1 MSSFGISGTNAHLVL
16 EQAPVETRPGAERRV
31 ELPVVPWVIS
41 GHRHDALRAQAGRL
55 AAFVEARPDT
65 SATEIG
71 TALAAGRAV
80 HEHRAVVAGAS
91 REELLDGVRAV
102 ARGEGDAG
110 VTHVDADVAR
120 TVFVFPGQG
129 SQWAGMALELLG
141 DVPAFAE
148 RLEECAAAL
157 DPYMEMPLLDALGDG
172 VALERVEV
180 VQPALWAVMVSLAR
194 VWEWFGVRPAAV
206 VGHSQGEIAAA
217 VVAGALSLED
227 GARVVALRSRAIAA
241 GLAGHGGMASVA
253 ASEKDVRRLLDG
265 ITEPVTVAAV
275 NGPATTVVSGTPEG
289 LDALRT
295 RCERDGVRYR
305 RIPVDYASHSAQ
317 VDALADRILA
327 DLAPIRA
334 GRAQVPFFS
343 TVTGDWLGDDVPDAA
358 YWVRNLRH
366 RVRFEEAVRVLA
378 ATGTGAF
385 VECSAHP
392 VLTAAVEDT
401 LEEVGHE
408 AAVTGTLRRD
418 DGGPRRLF
426 ASLGEAFAQGAPV
439 DWARAFAA
447 GDATRVDLPT
457 YAFQRERYWW
467 EPATPRGPAAA
478 QDTARPGDDSGFW
491 EAVQSDD
498 PETLAGLLDVD
509 GDALA
514 GVLPALRTWRRR
526 RTDRATVDSWRYHVR
541 WAPTVLPAAP
551 VLTGTWLLA
560 VPADSVAAADCADTV
575 AAAVRDHGGD
585 VTTLTLRGDATRDD
599 IADLLPEG
607 TFAGVLS
614 LLSVVDGGAEEG
626 VERTGLTTTAALF
639 QALGGVESCGPLW
652 CLTRDAVTATA
663 QDARTVRDHAA
674 AQRMVWGFGRIAAL
688 EHPER
693 FGGLV
698 DLPARPDGPTGRLLA
713 AVLAGD
719 SGEDQVA
726 LRPSGALVRRLLR
739 TGAGGTRPVWRP
751 RGTVLVTG
759 GTGGLGARVARHLAG
774 RGAEH
779 LLLVSRRGPDAPGAA
794 ELRTELEKSGVGVT
808 LTSCDVGD
816 RAALAELLATVPA
829 DRPLTAVV
837 HTAAVLDDSVVD
849 GLTPDRIDRVLRVK
863 ADGAR
868 HLHELTQGADLD
880 AFVLFSSL
888 AGTLGASGQG
898 NYAPGNAYL
907 DALAEQRHALGLPA
921 TSIAW
926 SIWDEHGMATE
937 GDIEATAGRHGLP
950 VMDPDLAAAALVAVA
965 GDTEPTVVIAD
976 VEWDRFHVAF
986 TATRPS
992 PFLSDLPEVRQLT
1005 TAAAAGP
1012 APDAAPGA
1020 DGLAGRIT
1028 ALGDRAEQQAALLS
1042 LVREQAA
1049 KVLGHS
1055 GPEAVDPTTAYRDL
1069 GFDSVTAV
1077 ELRNRLNKA
1086 TGLRLPST
1094 LVFDHPTARDL
1105 AAHLRDE
1112 LVGGRDPEPAPGPAP
1127 ADDDR
1132 IAIVGMGCRFPGDV
1146 RSPQQLWQLLRDG
1159 GDAITPFPDD
1169 RGWDLDTLRGSGS
1182 GERTGTS
1189 TAQEGGFLHDAGDF
1203 DAEFFGI
1210 SPREA
1215 LAMDPQQRLL
1225 LETSWEALEQAGID
1239 PTALHGTRAAVFT
1252 GTNGGDYL
1260 AVGPDV
1266 PEETAGYV
1274 ATGNTGSVLS
1284 GRVAYTLG
1292 LEGPALTV
1300 DTACSASLVAL
1311 HLAVRSLRQG
1321 ESDLALAGGVT
1332 VMSTPGIF
1340 TEFTRQGGLAP
1351 DGRSKAFGAG
1361 ADGAGFAEGVGVLV
1375 VERLSDARR
1384 NGHQVLA
1391 VVRGSAVNQ
1400 DGASN
1405 GLSAPSGPAQ
1415 QRVIRAALTD
1425 AGLDGADVDV
1435 VEAHGT
1441 GTKLGDPIEAGALLA
1456 TYGQGRDPER
1466 PLWLGSVKSNI
1477 GHTQAAAGVAGVIKT
1492 VLALRH
1498 GTLPPTLHAEEPSA
1512 HVDWSSGAVALLT
1525 APRDWPETGRPRRAG
1540 VSSFGVSGTNAH
1552 VILEQGPD
1560 TGTHDDDRPDGTFA
1574 PWTLSARSDAALREQ
1589 ARRLLAP
1596 AQEATGTARIGDIG
1610 HTLATT
1616 RAVLDHRAVV
1626 LGADGTGPAGVLTD
1640 LAEGRRTP
1648 GIVRGTA
1655 TPADDRVVFVFPGQ
1669 GSQWVGM
1676 ALELLGDV
1684 PVFAERLEECAAAL
1698 QPFMGVPLVEALGDG
1713 VALERVEVV
1722 QPALWAVM
1730 VSLARVWEWFGV
1742 RPAAVVGH
1750 SQGEIAAAVV
1760 AGALSLEDGARV
1772 VALRSRAIAA
1782 GLAGHGGMVAVE
1794 QPVAEVEGIIS
1805 SRDEELTVAAVNS
1818 PATTVVSGSTEALDG
1833 LMDQCVKRGVRA
1845 RRVPVDYASHCAQV
1859 ETIRAQVEKAVADV
1873 APRPTRI
1880 PFFSTVAGGE
1890 LAHTELDGTY
1900 WYRNLRS
1907 TVRFEETVRALLD
1920 AGFRRF
1926 VEASAH
1932 PVLTTGVQITAEDHG
1947 TDVTVTGTLR
1957 RDDGGRP
1964 RLTRS
1969 LAEAFVT
1976 GVPVRWARCYEGSP
1990 VRRAELPTY
1999 PFQHKRYWVAD
2010 GGAAG
2015 RRTPVHQDGAEAT
2028 GHALLGGAVPLPGT
2042 GGALFTGRLS
2052 PRDQPW
2058 LRDHAVRGR
2067 VLVPGT
2073 TLLDMVLRAGDA
2085 VGCGRVEELV
2095 LETPLLLDT
2104 SRPTQVQ
2111 VLVAGA
2117 AEDGSRTVD
2126 VHARVQDP
2134 ASQDTEWVRHAR
2146 ATLVSG
2152 AGHQEPTGSENWPP
2166 ADAQPV
2172 DITGLYERLHEQG
2185 LTYGKRFQGLTQV
2198 WRGPQGELFAE
2209 VTVPETDVTGF
2220 GIHPALLDAALHAWP
2235 ACADDE
2241 AIGRLP
2247 FLWTGVT
2254 LHATGAT
2261 RLRATLVPTAE
2272 GAYSV
2277 QATDSAGLPVLSADG
2292 LVTRPLDE
2300 ARLPAPP
2307 EDGVAAAYRVAWTRV
2322 PAPAQ
2327 DGEAPRVAVLGDT
2340 AGGLPGTDPA
2350 HAGHADLEALEA
2362 HLAGGELPA
2371 PGHVLVDLRTDASP
2385 GIDVSPDSGENMAAA
2400 AEGTTLRALELVQ
2413 EWLSSGYFT
2422 QSRLVL
2428 VTGGAVQA
2436 HGGERLDHLA
2446 AAPVWGLVR
2455 SAQTEH
2461 PGRFVLLDVLDRTDA
2476 TPDTVLRALAGG
2488 EPQLAVRGDDVL
2500 VPRLVRGEE
2509 PPTPE
2514 HRPAPAGE
2522 RAEPLPAHD
2531 EEPAGERRL
2540 AHAGNGTLEGIVWGP
2555 SCENQGSRTLGEHE
2569 VRIAIRA
2576 VGLNFRDV
2584 LIPLGMYPDAENAR
2598 MGSEGAGVVTGI
2610 GPGVTGVAVGDR
2622 VMGVWQDGFRSCVVV
2637 DERVVVPVPEGWSF
2651 VEAASVPVAFVT
2663 AFYALVDVAG
2673 VRSGETV
2680 LVHAAA
2686 GGVGMA
2692 AVQLARWLGAEVCA
2706 TASESKWPV
2715 VRGLGVAGERIA
2727 SSRSVGFAE
2736 VFRSGVDVVVDSL
2749 AGELVDAS
2757 LGLVRPGGRF
2767 VELGKADVR
2776 DPGKVAAAYDGVMYR
2791 AFDLAEVAPERL
2803 GEMLREVV
2811 ELFGTGALELLPR
2824 QEWDVRRAGEAFA
2837 LMSRARHV
2845 GKLVLSVPS
2854 APVA

>member
-1 MSSFGISGTNAHLVL
+1 MAGVIKMVEALRHGMLPASLYAGEPSPHVDWSSGGVRLLARAQEWSAAERVRRAGVSSFGISGTNAHLIL
-16 EQAPVETRPGAERRV
+16 EQAPADTAPAAEPRV
-31 ELPVVPWVIS
+31 DLSVVPWVIS
-41 GHRHDALRAQAGRL
+41 GHHHDALRAQAGRL
-55 AAFVEARPDT
+55 AAFVQAHPDT
-65 SATEIG
+65 SVTEIG
-71 TALAAGRAV
+71 AALAAGRAV
-80 HEHRAVVAGAS
+80 RGHRAVVAGAS
-91 REELLDGVRAV
+91 REELLAGVRAV
-102 ARGEGDAG
+102 ARGEGGAG
-110 VTHVDADVAR
+110 TARADADAAR

-129 SQWAGMALELLG
+129 SQWVGMALELLG
-141 DVPAFAE
+141 DVPVFAE

-157 DPYMEMPLLDALGDG
+157 EPYLDVPLVEALGDG
-172 VALERVEV
+172 VALGRVEV

-217 VVAGALSLED
+217 VVAGALSLAD

-241 GLAGHGGMASVA
+241 ELAGHGGMASLA
-253 ASEKDVRRLLDG
+253 ASVSDVRRLLDG
-265 ITEPVTVAAV
+265 IIEPVTVAAV

-289 LDALRT
+289 LDALRA

-305 RIPVDYASHSAQ
+305 RIPVDYASHSGQ

-358 YWVRNLRH
+358 YWVRNLR
-366 RVRFEEAVRVLA
+366 RPVRFQEAVRGLA

-401 LEEVGHE
+401 LEEAGHE

-418 DGGPRRLF
+418 DGGARRLF
-426 ASLGEAFAQGAPV
+426 ASFGEAFAQGASV

-447 GDATRVDLPT
+447 VDAAHVDLPT

-467 EPATPRGPAAA
+467 EPTTLRGPAAA
-478 QDTARPGDDSGFW
+478 QDVSRPGDDTGFW
-491 EAVQSDD
+491 EAVQSEDT
-498 PETLAGLLDVD
+498 EALAGLLDVG

-514 GVLPALRTWRRR
+514 GVLPALRTWRRH
-526 RTDRATVDSWRYHVR
+526 RTDRAAVDSWQYHVR
-541 WAPTVLPAAP
+541 WAPTALSGAC

-560 VPADSVAAADCADTV
+560 VPADSVAAACCADTV

-585 VTTLTLRGDATRDD
+585 VVTLTLAADATRDD
-599 IADLLPEG
+599 IAGLLPEG

-614 LLSVVDGGAEEG
+614 LLSVVDGDAEERVG
-626 VERTGLTTTAALF
+626 RTGLTTTAALF
-639 QALGGVESCGPLW
+639 QALGGAENCGPLW
-652 CLTRDAVTATA
+652 CLTHDAITATA

-674 AQRMVWGFGRIAAL
+674 AQQMVWGFGRIAAL

-719 SGEDQVA
+719 GGEDQVA
-726 LRPSGALVRRLLR
+726 LRPSGALVRRLSR
-739 TGAGGTRPVWRP
+739 AGAGGTRPVWRP

-774 RGAEH
+774 QGAEH
-779 LLLVSRRGPDAPGAA
+779 LLLVSRSGPDAPGAA
-794 ELRTELEKSGVGVT
+794 ELRTELEESGVGVT
-808 LTSCDVGD
+808 LTSCDVAD
-816 RAALAELLATVPA
+816 RAALVELLATVPS

-849 GLTPDRIDRVLRVK
+849 GLTPDRIDQVLRVK

-868 HLHELTQGADLD
+868 HLHELTRGADLD

-907 DALAEQRHALGLPA
+907 DALAEHRHALGLPA

-926 SIWDEHGMATE
+926 SIWDERGMATE

-965 GDTEPTVVIAD
+965 GGTEPTVVIAD

-1005 TAAAAGP
+1005 AAAAAGP
-1012 APDAAPGA
+1012 APDAARSA
-1020 DGLAGRIT
+1020 DGLAGRIA
-1028 ALGDRAEQQAALLS
+1028 ALGDRTEQRAALLS

-1077 ELRNRLNKA
+1077 ELRNRLNKV

-1112 LVGGRDPEPAPGPAP
+1112 LVGGRNTDPVPAAERGPVPAP
-1127 ADDDR
+1127 ADDDDR
-1132 IAIVGMGCRFPGDV
+1132 IAIVGMGCRFPGGV
-1146 RSPQQLWQLLRDG
+1146 RTPQQLWQLLRDG
-1159 GDAITPFPDD
+1159 GDAITPFPED
-1169 RGWDLDTLRGSGS
+1169 RGWDLDALRGTGS
-1182 GERTGTS
+1182 GERSGTS
-1189 TAQEGGFLHDAGDF
+1189 TAQAGGFLHDAGDF

-1239 PTALHGTRAAVFT
+1239 PTTLHGTRAAVYT

-1260 AVGPDV
+1260 AISPDV

-1384 NGHQVLA
+1384 NGHQALA

-1415 QRVIRAALTD
+1415 QRVIRDALAD
-1425 AGLDGADVDV
+1425 AGLDGTDVDL

-1456 TYGQGRDPER
+1456 TYGQGRDAGR

-1498 GTLPPTLHAEEPSA
+1498 RTLPPTLHAEEPSA
-1512 HVDWSSGAVALLT
+1512 HVDWSSGDVALLT

-1560 TGTHDDDRPDGTFA
+1560 AETHDDDNRPGSTFE
-1574 PWTLSARSDAALREQ
+1574 PWTLSARSEAALLEQ
-1589 ARRLLAP
+1589 ARRLLPLA
-1596 AQEATGTARIGDIG
+1596 EETTGAARIGDIG

-1626 LGADGTGPAGVLTD
+1626 LDAAGTGLTDALTD

-1648 GIVRGTA
+1648 GVVRGTA
-1655 TPADDRVVFVFPGQ
+1655 TPSDDRVVFVFPGQ

-1698 QPFMGVPLVEALGDG
+1698 EPYLDVPLVEALGDG
-1713 VALERVEVV
+1713 VALGRVEVV

-1760 AGALSLEDGARV
+1760 AGALSLADGARV

-1782 GLAGHGGMVAVE
+1782 ELAGHGGMVAVE

-1805 SRDEELTVAAVNS
+1805 CYEGELTVAAVNS
-1818 PATTVVSGSTEALDG
+1818 PATTVVSGGTEALDD
-1833 LMDQCVKRGVRA
+1833 LMAQCEKRGIRS

-1859 ETIRAQVEKAVADV
+1859 ETVRAQVEKVVADV
-1873 APRPTRI
+1873 TPRPTRI
-1880 PFFSTVAGGE
+1880 PFFSTVTGGE

-1926 VEASAH
+1926 VEAGAH

-1964 RLTRS
+1964 RLMRS

-1976 GVPVRWARCYEGSP
+1976 GVPVRWARSYEGRP
-1990 VRRAELPTY
+1990 VRRVELPTY
-1999 PFQHKRYWVAD
+1999 AFQRKRYWIAD

-2015 RRTPVHQDGAEAT
+2015 RRTPLHQEGAEAT
-2028 GHALLGGAVPLPGT
+2028 GHALLGSAVPLPGT

-2052 PRDQPW
+2052 LRDQPW

-2073 TLLDMVLRAGDA
+2073 ALLDMVLRAGDA
-2085 VGCGRVEELV
+2085 VGCDRVEELI
-2095 LETPLLLDT
+2095 LETPLLLDA
-2104 SRPTQVQ
+2104 SRPAQVQ
-2111 VLVAGA
+2111 VLVAGV
-2117 AEDGSRTVD
+2117 AEDGSRTAEL
-2126 VHARVQDP
+2126 HARASHES

-2146 ATLVSG
+2146 ATLVSD
-2152 AGHQEPTGSENWPP
+2152 AGSREAAGRQVWPP

-2172 DITGLYERLHEQG
+2172 DITGLYERLHAQG
-2185 LTYGKRFQGLTQV
+2185 LTYGEQFQGLTQV
-2198 WRGPQGELFAE
+2198 WRGPRGELFAE
-2209 VTVPETDVTGF
+2209 VSVPETDVTGF

-2261 RLRATLVPTAE
+2261 RLRATLVPKAE

-2277 QATDSAGLPVLSADG
+2277 QATDSMGLPVLSADG
-2292 LVTRPLDE
+2292 ILTRPLDE

-2307 EDGVAAAYRVAWTRV
+2307 EDGVAATYRVAWVRV
-2322 PAPAQ
+2322 PAPAR

-2340 AGGLPGTDPA
+2340 AEGLPGPHPA
-2350 HAGHADLEALEA
+2350 PTGYADLHALEA
-2362 HLAGGELPA
+2362 HLTGGGLSA
-2371 PGHVLVDLRTDASP
+2371 PGHVLVDLRTDVSPGTNASP
-2385 GIDVSPDSGENMAAA
+2385 DTDEGMATA
-2400 AEGTTLRALELVQ
+2400 AEGIALRALELVQ
-2413 EWLSSGYFT
+2413 QWLASEHFT
-2422 QSRLVL
+2422 ESRLVL
-2428 VTGGAVQA
+2428 VTGGAVQV

-2461 PGRFVLLDVLDRTDA
+2461 PGRFVLLDLLDRTDA
-2476 TPDTVLRALAGG
+2476 TPDSVLRALAAG
-2488 EPQLAVRGDDVL
+2488 EPQLAVRGADVL
-2500 VPRLVRGEE
+2500 APRLVRGEE

-2522 RAEPLPAHD
+2522 RAEPVQARD
-2531 EEPAGERRL
+2531 EDLAGERRL

-2555 SCENQGSRTLGEHE
+2555 SSEDRGSRTLGEHE

-2584 LIPLGMYPDAENAR
+2584 LIPLGMYPDAESAR
-2598 MGSEGAGVVTGI
+2598 MGSEGAGVVTGV
-2610 GPGVTGVAVGDR
+2610 GSGVTDVAVGDR
-2622 VMGVWQDGFRSCVVV
+2622 VMGVW
-2637 DERVVVPVPEGWSF
+2637 
-2651 VEAASVPVAFVT
+2651 
-2663 AFYALVDVAG
+2663 
-2673 VRSGETV
+2673 
-2680 LVHAAA
+2680 
-2686 GGVGMA
+2686 
-2692 AVQLARWLGAEVCA
+2692 
-2706 TASESKWPV
+2706 
-2715 VRGLGVAGERIA
+2715 
-2727 SSRSVGFAE
+2727 
-2736 VFRSGVDVVVDSL
+2736 
-2749 AGELVDAS
+2749 
-2757 LGLVRPGGRF
+2757 
-2767 VELGKADVR
+2767 
-2776 DPGKVAAAYDGVMYR
+2776 
-2791 AFDLAEVAPERL
+2791 
-2803 GEMLREVV
+2803 
-2811 ELFGTGALELLPR
+2811 
-2824 QEWDVRRAGEAFA
+2824 
-2837 LMSRARHV
+2837 
-2845 GKLVLSVPS
+2845 
-2854 APVA
+2854 